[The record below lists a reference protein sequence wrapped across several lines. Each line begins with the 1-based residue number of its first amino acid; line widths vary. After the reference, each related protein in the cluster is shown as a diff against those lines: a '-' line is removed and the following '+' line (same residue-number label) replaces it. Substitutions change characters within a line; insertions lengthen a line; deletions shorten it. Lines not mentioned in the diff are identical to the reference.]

1 MIRQNT
7 AAIVV
12 SDPAVLHTDLIL
24 LAAYP
29 GIIMIITGDSN
40 TNAIIAI
47 DYSVYYKYITV
58 RNSKYDRL
66 PRKAHR
72 RERPFQVSNAPRN
85 ADPAAR

>member
-29 GIIMIITGDSN
+29 GIIMIITGDSD
-40 TNAIIAI
+40 TNAIIAGS
-47 DYSVYYKYITV
+47 SVVNPFVPYREWEAVGRTFPSTDAV
-58 RNSKYDRL
+58 LHLS
-66 PRKAHR
+66 PR
-72 RERPFQVSNAPRN
+72 RPA
-85 ADPAAR
+85 

>member
-47 DYSVYYKYITV
+47 LV
-58 RNSKYDRL
+58 RSTAEDTD
-66 PRKAHR
+66 
-72 RERPFQVSNAPRN
+72 EEE
-85 ADPAAR
+85 

>member
-12 SDPAVLHTDLIL
+12 SDPAVLYIDLIL

-29 GIIMIITGDSN
+29 GIIMIITGDSD

-47 DYSVYYKYITV
+47 GT
-58 RNSKYDRL
+58 R
-66 PRKAHR
+66 A
-72 RERPFQVSNAPRN
+72 
-85 ADPAAR
+85 

>member
-47 DYSVYYKYITV
+47 GLTDGPGGSGGE
-58 RNSKYDRL
+58 
-66 PRKAHR
+66 A
-72 RERPFQVSNAPRN
+72 
-85 ADPAAR
+85 

>member
-47 DYSVYYKYITV
+47 KVARMAHMQGSEMRAT
-58 RNSKYDRL
+58 L
-66 PRKAHR
+66 RK
-72 RERPFQVSNAPRN
+72 S
-85 ADPAAR
+85 

>member
-12 SDPAVLHTDLIL
+12 SDPAVLYTDLIL
-24 LAAYP
+24 LAVYP

-47 DYSVYYKYITV
+47 ITHGIALWWLCRRSAITRLMGFRTASV
-58 RNSKYDRL
+58 
-66 PRKAHR
+66 
-72 RERPFQVSNAPRN
+72 
-85 ADPAAR
+85 PARVARTA

>member
-29 GIIMIITGDSN
+29 GIIMIITGDSD

-47 DYSVYYKYITV
+47 LAAYVILYIVTI
-58 RNSKYDRL
+58 S
-66 PRKAHR
+66 
-72 RERPFQVSNAPRN
+72 
-85 ADPAAR
+85 

>member
-24 LAAYP
+24 LAVYP

-47 DYSVYYKYITV
+47 AVD
-58 RNSKYDRL
+58 
-66 PRKAHR
+66 
-72 RERPFQVSNAPRN
+72 Q
-85 ADPAAR
+85 AAVVASSSSTAVAAV

>member
-12 SDPAVLHTDLIL
+12 SDPAVLYTDLIL

-47 DYSVYYKYITV
+47 VVK
-58 RNSKYDRL
+58 
-66 PRKAHR
+66 
-72 RERPFQVSNAPRN
+72 F
-85 ADPAAR
+85 

>member
-24 LAAYP
+24 LAVYP

-47 DYSVYYKYITV
+47 IYTFVLAAASRFYSRSLYLTV
-58 RNSKYDRL
+58 
-66 PRKAHR
+66 A
-72 RERPFQVSNAPRN
+72 V
-85 ADPAAR
+85 

>member
-47 DYSVYYKYITV
+47 AS
-58 RNSKYDRL
+58 S
-66 PRKAHR
+66 PKA
-72 RERPFQVSNAPRN
+72 NGAPN
-85 ADPAAR
+85 

>member
-1 MIRQNT
+1 MSVGVYIYLCVCVHEDALAGSIVMGLVQLIRQNT

-47 DYSVYYKYITV
+47 
-58 RNSKYDRL
+58 L
-66 PRKAHR
+66 PTTRIR
-72 RERPFQVSNAPRN
+72 YRPVASI
-85 ADPAAR
+85 

>member
-29 GIIMIITGDSN
+29 GIIMIITGDSD

-47 DYSVYYKYITV
+47 VGALKAVWRTWHDNAHSCVLFIVWV
-58 RNSKYDRL
+58 R
-66 PRKAHR
+66 
-72 RERPFQVSNAPRN
+72 
-85 ADPAAR
+85 AASLAAWLC